1 MKPDMDFLE
10 DVLLIT
16 IFCITSTIV
25 TKVLLGI

>member
-10 DVLLIT
+10 DILLIT
-16 IFCITSTIV
+16 IFCITASIV